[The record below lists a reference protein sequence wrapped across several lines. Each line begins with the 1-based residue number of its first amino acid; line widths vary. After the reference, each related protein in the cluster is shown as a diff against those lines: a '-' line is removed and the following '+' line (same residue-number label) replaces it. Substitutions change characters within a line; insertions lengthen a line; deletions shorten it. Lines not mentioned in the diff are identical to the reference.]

1 MYPTV
6 LFSAV
11 TVTNDV
17 FAARPWCGAQGCALL
32 LCSEMFVRAFD
43 EEVFSHFRQMKT
55 VIWATLGL
63 FSASYLR

>member
-1 MYPTV
+1 MYPTM

-17 FAARPWCGAQGCALL
+17 FAARPWCGVPGCALL
-32 LCSEMFVRAFD
+32 VCSEMFVRAFD
-43 EEVFSHFRQMKT
+43 EEVFSCLRQMKA